1 MAEAPHQS
9 GKVRFLSRPMRFLL
23 MVVEQGTAS
32 RWCELLG
39 RVGTH
44 WLFLLAFCSLGDT
57 DARPLSLWAKSRPP
71 AARLWPVD
79 ARHAPLGPG
88 PHGDLCAPSSA
99 VVIPQAP
106 SGTCSGSPVLGEEE
120 RAGAP
125 AQSVS
130 CHPCYVLGW
139 ALRKEGQG
147 SRGGGAQI
155 SRRAPRAAERR
166 LRSMVGQGA
175 RAGDTERVPIR
186 GGALSRWL
194 GVPGGLHTFDQAV
207 ISDAWSSL
215 RQVMPLASGPSG
227 MERYSRKR
235 DSK

>member
-57 DARPLSLWAKSRPP
+57 DTRPLSLWAKSRPP

-79 ARHAPLGPG
+79 ARQAPAAPRPPWGP
-88 PHGDLCAPSSA
+88 LCAQLRGGYSPGSKRHLLGVTSFRGGGEGRGPSP
-99 VVIPQAP
+99 V
-106 SGTCSGSPVLGEEE
+106 CELSPVLCAGLGTQERVRVHGGWRADFQESPEGSREE
-120 RAGAP
+120 
-125 AQSVS
+125 AQVN
-130 CHPCYVLGW
+130 GW
-139 ALRKEGQG
+139 AGGQG
-147 SRGGGAQI
+147 WRHREGPDSG
-155 SRRAPRAAERR
+155 
-166 LRSMVGQGA
+166 
-175 RAGDTERVPIR
+175 
-186 GGALSRWL
+186 GGALSGWL